1 MNRTIFQ
8 ISDSM
13 MNLVENNYDDTTGE
27 IATTQEEFNLLYDS
41 IELELSTKIDST
53 NGLVKSIKSES
64 DMIDNEIKRL
74 QELKKR
80 REQTIKWLTERVD
93 YVLKFQFTDD
103 EGVLDVDGLKD
114 AVKNLNKKLL
124 HSQLSYRKS
133 ESVEIIDEDKIPK
146 KYKRVE
152 IKEAPDKTKLKE
164 YLSTLPSRECK
175 YAKIKDSLN
184 LSIK

>member
-1 MNRTIFQ
+1 M
-8 ISDSM
+8 
-13 MNLVENNYDDTTGE
+13 
-27 IATTQEEFNLLYDS
+27 
-41 IELELSTKIDST
+41 K
-53 NGLVKSIKSES
+53 
-64 DMIDNEIKRL
+64 IKRL

-103 EGVLDVDGLKD
+103 DGVLDVDGLKD

-133 ESVEIIDEDKIPK
+133 ESVEIVDEDKIPK

-164 YLSTLPSRECK
+164 YLYTLPKRECE
-175 YAKIKDSLN
+175 YAKMKDSLN